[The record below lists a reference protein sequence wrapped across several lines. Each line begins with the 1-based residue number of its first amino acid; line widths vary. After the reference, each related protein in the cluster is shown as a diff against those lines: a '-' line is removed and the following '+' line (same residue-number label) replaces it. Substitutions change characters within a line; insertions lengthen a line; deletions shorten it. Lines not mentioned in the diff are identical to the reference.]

1 MADKAPTRETD
12 RRKYKVDTLNR
23 ATGIVVT
30 GKAQAIKRKPL
41 YPPNLA
47 PIGEPKDPMA
57 KKVRQRQPPKEP

>member
-1 MADKAPTRETD
+1 MASQAQQTD

-23 ATGIVVT
+23 ATGTVVT
-30 GKAQAIKRKPL
+30 GKAQVIKRKPL

-57 KKVRQRQPPKEP
+57 KKVRQRPPPKEP